1 MKETLYTNTSRL
13 CEYNYFEI
21 LNIHFVMN
29 IKTLQVSY
37 DESLP
42 DDDLIAIQHLYGKN
56 KVQDVQKNILKTFT
70 SSESHL
76 NENPASGYATFILN
90 LFHV

>member
-1 MKETLYTNTSRL
+1 
-13 CEYNYFEI
+13 
-21 LNIHFVMN
+21 MN
-29 IKTLQVSY
+29 IEMFQVSY

-56 KVQDVQKNILKTFT
+56 KAQDIQKNIFKTLT

-76 NENPASGYATFILN
+76 NENPISGYATFIWNFL
-90 LFHV
+90 HV

>member
-13 CEYNYFEI
+13 CYFEV

-76 NENPASGYATFILN
+76 NENPTSGYATFILN

>member
-13 CEYNYFEI
+13 CEYNYFDV

-56 KVQDVQKNILKTFT
+56 KVQDIQNNILKTLT
-70 SSESHL
+70 SSVSHL
-76 NENPASGYATFILN
+76 NENPTSGYATF
-90 LFHV
+90 F

>member
-1 MKETLYTNTSRL
+1 
-13 CEYNYFEI
+13 
-21 LNIHFVMN
+21 MN
-29 IKTLQVSY
+29 IEMFQVSY

-90 LFHV
+90 LFPV